1 MALARFPMFRGGTDM
16 RELTRL
22 DRLWLV
28 AQAHRP
34 AHSAI
39 PAASRDRL
47 RQMDLITT
55 RHNREVSLTRLGHAL
70 ALRLRQQLRLSA
82 GACPAWT

>member
-1 MALARFPMFRGGTDM
+1 M

-22 DRLWLV
+22 DRLWLA
-28 AQAHRP
+28 AQAHRTGNT
-34 AHSAI
+34 AI

-55 RHNREVSLTRLGHAL
+55 RDNRSVSLTRLGYAL

-82 GACPAWT
+82 DAVPDFGCRHAT